1 MGNKYITKYRVNVMA
16 LLRYTVL
23 KLNFCHYYNWN
34 ILDYVRNSRMMKF
47 VEKPVKHGIALFEG
61 FN

>member
-1 MGNKYITKYRVNVMA
+1 MA